1 MKQDLRDAERWLESA
16 AGQGHAKA
24 AETLAK
30 LRSEIKKARK
40 IGLLPSKRVV
50 RIPAESARA
59 VEPAPPKAAD
69 AASAAVPEG
78 VIFGR
83 YFALVVGNNDYRSLP
98 RLNTARNDARAV
110 ADLLERNYG
119 FQVTRLFDATRYDMV
134 TALTEMRRRL
144 TDEDNLLIYYAG
156 HGALDT
162 EADEG
167 YWLPVDAVAD
177 NPVNWLANATVVGAL
192 RAMEA
197 KHVLVI
203 ADSCFAGK
211 LARDVHPQIR
221 APDYLERLS
230 LKRARTALTS
240 GGLEPVP
247 DAGGE
252 GNHSVFAAALLKT
265 LAANSGVLEGTQLF
279 SALRRPVMLASDQT
293 PEYADIRKAG
303 HDGGDF
309 LFVRRK

>member
-1 MKQDLRDAERWLESA
+1 
-16 AGQGHAKA
+16 
-24 AETLAK
+24 
-30 LRSEIKKARK
+30 
-40 IGLLPSKRVV
+40 
-50 RIPAESARA
+50 
-59 VEPAPPKAAD
+59 
-69 AASAAVPEG
+69 
-78 VIFGR
+78 
-83 YFALVVGNNDYRSLP
+83 
-98 RLNTARNDARAV
+98 
-110 ADLLERNYG
+110 
-119 FQVTRLFDATRYDMV
+119 MV
-134 TALTEMRRRL
+134 TALTEMRRRIS
-144 TDEDNLLIYYAG
+144 DEDNLLIYYAG

-177 NPVNWLANATVVGAL
+177 NPVNWLANATVVSAL
-192 RAMEA
+192 KAMEA

-247 DAGGE
+247 DAGDE

-293 PEYADIRKAG
+293 P
-303 HDGGDF
+303 
-309 LFVRRK
+309 